1 MYYIIGFTIMS
12 YILQLPQ
19 FLPSEGSPLSVHGHT
34 VVQERSREEGEI
46 TISHLCLQPT
56 AAQRRSKQEADYAN
70 VGDFSVVRS
79 YASTLIAI
87 SCFG

>member
-1 MYYIIGFTIMS
+1 MS

-19 FLPSEGSPLSVHGHT
+19 FLPGEGSPLSVHGHT

-56 AAQRRSKQEADYAN
+56 TGKQTLDTQEAEYAN
-70 VGDFSVVRS
+70 VGDFSVVRT
-79 YASTLIAI
+79 AEL
-87 SCFG
+87 CP